1 MDARLIDAHGGQL
14 VDLVVGPERAAELK
28 LRSVDWPN
36 WQLTR
41 RQLCDLELLA
51 CGGFSPLRGYL
62 GREDYESVCA
72 RMRLA
77 DNTLWPVPVT
87 LDVSDA
93 ALRAAKMGVLALRDP
108 EGVLVAAL
116 HIREAWRPDLRLEAS
131 QVLGTNDLAH
141 PGVAHLTA
149 KTHPNY
155 VSGEL
160 EVLESPSHADFSH
173 LRLTPAQTRA
183 EFARRGW
190 ERIVAFQTRNPM
202 HRAHQELTLRAAR
215 AAAAKLL
222 IHPVVGAGKPGDL
235 DSHTRVRCYQAI
247 MPTYPADTAMLSL
260 LPLAMRM
267 AGPREALWHALIRK
281 NYGATHFIVGRDHA
295 GPGNDSNGRPFYRP
309 YQAHALLRRHAAEV
323 GMHTLAFKRLVYLP
337 DHDRYAPVDRVPAGR
352 RTWSISGTELRE
364 RVADGSELPA
374 WFTHPDVAAEL
385 RRSHPP
391 RSEQGFTVFFTGLSG
406 AGKSTIANILETKLR
421 ECGVRSVTMLDGDIV
436 RRYLSEGAGFTRT
449 ERDANVRR
457 IGFVAAEV
465 TRHRGIAIC
474 AAIAPYDEARREVRR
489 LVEHHGGFVLV
500 HVATELGECERRD
513 RKGLYA
519 KARAGALPGFTGVSD
534 PYEEPRDADLRLDT
548 TAVSANDAAELI
560 MDRLES
566 MGYRNASVAAA
577 PSLVEDRPAR
587 QLDVL

>member
-1 MDARLIDAHGGQL
+1 
-14 VDLVVGPERAAELK
+14 
-28 LRSVDWPN
+28 
-36 WQLTR
+36 
-41 RQLCDLELLA
+41 
-51 CGGFSPLRGYL
+51 
-62 GREDYESVCA
+62 
-72 RMRLA
+72 
-77 DNTLWPVPVT
+77 
-87 LDVSDA
+87 
-93 ALRAAKMGVLALRDP
+93 
-108 EGVLVAAL
+108 
-116 HIREAWRPDLRLEAS
+116 
-131 QVLGTNDLAH
+131 
-141 PGVAHLTA
+141 
-149 KTHPNY
+149 
-155 VSGEL
+155 
-160 EVLESPSHADFSH
+160 
-173 LRLTPAQTRA
+173 
-183 EFARRGW
+183 
-190 ERIVAFQTRNPM
+190 
-202 HRAHQELTLRAAR
+202 
-215 AAAAKLL
+215 
-222 IHPVVGAGKPGDL
+222 
-235 DSHTRVRCYQAI
+235 
-247 MPTYPADTAMLSL
+247 
-260 LPLAMRM
+260 
-267 AGPREALWHALIRK
+267 
-281 NYGATHFIVGRDHA
+281 
-295 GPGNDSNGRPFYRP
+295 
-309 YQAHALLRRHAAEV
+309 
-323 GMHTLAFKRLVYLP
+323 
-337 DHDRYAPVDRVPAGR
+337 
-352 RTWSISGTELRE
+352 
-364 RVADGSELPA
+364 VADGSELPA